1 MFLAV
6 AGLKCV
12 IGIGKHQL
20 SAIAQ
25 ACNFVVDK
33 KQTCSDKIPATSY
46 LIMRRFWVNS
56 LQVNQIFVTMPL

>member
-6 AGLKCV
+6 AGLKYV

-25 ACNFVVDK
+25 ACNFVVDEIK
-33 KQTCSDKIPATSY
+33 NAVIKFEV
-46 LIMRRFWVNS
+46 LIRGEFS
-56 LQVNQIFVTMPL
+56 LNTTKCPHMLI